1 MDRQVT
7 PCINSPQSKEC
18 NVTEGEWEHCQGQI
32 LSSIFFGSIQA
43 HDFFNIFNMSAI
55 AGMPLLNGEL
65 NDPHM
70 SKWKMNKGLF
80 SVSTE

>member
-1 MDRQVT
+1 
-7 PCINSPQSKEC
+7 
-18 NVTEGEWEHCQGQI
+18 
-32 LSSIFFGSIQA
+32 
-43 HDFFNIFNMSAI
+43 MSAI